1 MISTLAAEDESD
13 GLTVDGGVPS
23 SVYPGDGDPGAGGAG
38 TGGASPHQHAGR
50 QEWEPSPVQLRRPL
64 HLEEKVDEQYQRGEF
79 KCCSFIL
86 FLSTEREFSL
96 SQQLQ
101 IFRKKKCSITELS

>member
-13 GLTVDGGVPS
+13 GLTADGYS
-23 SVYPGDGDPGAGGAG
+23 HVYPGDGDPRVGGAG
-38 TGGASPHQHAGR
+38 TGGARPHQHAGR
-50 QEWEPSPVQLRRPL
+50 QEWEPSHVQLRRPL
-64 HLEEKVDEQYQRGEF
+64 HLEEQVDEQYQRGEF

-86 FLSTEREFSL
+86 FLS
-96 SQQLQ
+96 QQLQ